1 MPLIT
6 KLPGCA
12 EAPWEPI
19 PPEKI
24 VSGAPQTRT
33 VVLYENPADHLYAG
47 EWEASIGA
55 WRIAYGEWEYVRVL
69 SGRCAVTGDDGSR
82 IEAGPGES
90 FVIEPGFTGT
100 WEVVEPMHKL
110 WVVREP

>member
-1 MPLIT
+1 M
-6 KLPGCA
+6 
-12 EAPWEPI
+12 
-19 PPEKI
+19 
-24 VSGAPQTRT
+24 
-33 VVLYENPADHLYAG
+33 
-47 EWEASIGA
+47 
-55 WRIAYGEWEYVRVL
+55 L